1 MNATQLVPDQPV
13 KGILLLCVAVF
24 LFASVD
30 ALAKYLSAF
39 YPIAMIVWARYA
51 VHTLLMALVFVPRH
65 RLAVL
70 RTRQPMLQLARAIS
84 LLLVSLLFTT
94 GLLFMPLAEQTSIL
108 FITPI
113 LVTVYSAVFL
123 AERIRAAQ
131 WLAVGAGFIG
141 MLIIVRPGGAL
152 FSPTALLPL
161 AAAAC
166 FGIYQL
172 LTRKIS
178 ETDSPVTTNFLT
190 GLINSLVMT
199 SGLAFFWRELDI
211 THVPLMLA
219 LGTCGM
225 LGHLMLTYSFR
236 YATPAVLGPISYAQ
250 IVFAGLL
257 GALFFAHTPDSWA
270 LLGMLVIGLSGLT
283 IALSKR
289 S

>member
-1 MNATQLVPDQPV
+1 MSAPQLVHDQPV
-13 KGILLLCVAVF
+13 KGVLLLCVAVF

-51 VHTLLMALVFVPRH
+51 VHTLLMVLVFVPRH
-65 RLAVL
+65 QMAVV
-70 RTRQPMLQLARAIS
+70 RTRQPLLQLVRALS
-84 LLLVSLLFTT
+84 LLAVSLLFTT
-94 GLLFMPLAEQTSIL
+94 GLLYMPLAEQTSVL

-113 LVTVYSAVFL
+113 LVTLYSALFL
-123 AERIRAAQ
+123 AERVRGGQ
-131 WLAVGAGFIG
+131 WLAVAAGFIG
-141 MLIIVRPGGAL
+141 VLIIVRPGGAL
-152 FSPTALLPL
+152 FSPAALLPL

-166 FGIYQL
+166 FGCYQL
-172 LTRKIS
+172 LTRKLG

-199 SGLAFFWRELDI
+199 AGLALFWRQLDFS
-211 THVPLMLA
+211 HVPLMLA

-225 LGHLMLTYSFR
+225 LGHLLLTHSFR

-257 GALFFAHTPDSWA
+257 GALFFAHTPDAWA
-270 LLGMLVIGLSGLT
+270 LLGMLVIAASGLT
-283 IALSKR
+283 IALGQR
-289 S
+289 A